1 MNILLTNDDGY
12 DSMYLTGLASSLR
25 FLGHK
30 VTIVAPL
37 RNKSAVS
44 HSITLHKPISVTPKE
59 ANVFAVDGTPVDCVY
74 IALNAIM
81 EEEPDLVISGINDGP
96 NFGEDIIYSGTVAA
110 AREAFMKGYK
120 SIAISKVYGNKL
132 DMSKMF
138 HLSAILLLKLAMYP
152 LDTYFFNVNIPDIED
167 LEESY
172 EFTDLSRRKWEEEV
186 SMIAKQSK
194 QTYYTIGGYEGNTG
208 IKKGS
213 DAYILN
219 KGIVSV
225 TPLTDIYTDLSF
237 FDYIKKKL

>member
-12 DSMYLTGLASSLR
+12 DSMYLAGLADSLK
-25 FLGHK
+25 FLGHE

-44 HSITLHKPISVTPKE
+44 HSITLHKPISVTPKD
-59 ANVFAVDGTPVDCVY
+59 AGIFAVDGTPVDCVY

-81 EEEPDLVISGINDGP
+81 DKKPDLIISGINDGP

-120 SIAISKVYGNKL
+120 SISISKVYGNKL

-138 HLSAILLLKLAMYP
+138 HLSTSILLKLAMYP
-152 LDTYFFNVNIPDIED
+152 LNSYFFNVNIPDTED
-167 LEESY
+167 LTDY
-172 EFTDLSRRKWEEEV
+172 HEFTELSARKWEEEV
-186 SMIAKQSK
+186 SLLTQQDEK
-194 QTYYTIGGYEGNTG
+194 TYYTIGGFEGNSR

-213 DAYILN
+213 DADILK
-219 KGIVSV
+219 KGIISV
-225 TPLTDIYTDLSF
+225 TPLTDGYTDFNF
-237 FDYIKKKL
+237 FNNIKKKL